1 MFTCAKIRNG
11 STYLGSHLTANDY
24 YCENE
29 KVRGRWTGLAAE
41 RLGIEGDAIGA
52 GDAAFEALR
61 QNRLPYS
68 KDKLTPLRKEE
79 GVRFFDFQ
87 CSAQKSVS
95 VMAVVMNDQRL
106 YAAHDNG
113 MIKFK

>member
-29 KVRGRWTGLAAE
+29 NVYGKWVGLAAE
-41 RLGIEGDAIGA
+41 RLGIEGHAIGA

-61 QNRLPYS
+61 QNRLPYGNGR
-68 KDKLTPLRKEE
+68 LTPLRKEE
-79 GVRFFDFQ
+79 GIRFFDFQ

-95 VMAVVMNDQRL
+95 VMAVVMDDQRL
-106 YAAHDNG
+106 Y
-113 MIKFK
+113 